1 MADMYEITIPP
12 LILALNN
19 MAHIIKTGKRYAD
32 ARDIDHNVI
41 LNARLFPNM
50 HPLINQVQIAT
61 DMSKGAGAR
70 LAGLPVPSY
79 EDNETTFEALLARLD
94 KTIAFLASI
103 TPEQLEGAETR
114 HIELMVRQSKRQFVG
129 LDYFVRWA
137 LPNVYFHVTTA
148 YNILRHNG
156 VELGKRDFL
165 GPYKPGEVV
174 Q

>member
-1 MADMYEITIPP
+1 MAEMYEITIPP
-12 LILALNN
+12 LVLALNN
-19 MAHIIKTGKRYAD
+19 MKHIIKTGKRYAD
-32 ARDIDHNVI
+32 AREIKHDVI

-61 DMSKGAGAR
+61 DMSKGAAAR
-70 LAGLPVPSY
+70 LAGLAVPSY
-79 EDNETTFEALLARLD
+79 ADNETTFEDLIARLD
-94 KTIAFLASI
+94 KTIAFLETI
-103 TPEQLEGAETR
+103 TPAQLAGAETR

-129 LDYFVRWA
+129 LDYLVRWVQ
-137 LPNVYFHVTTA
+137 PNVYFHVTTA

>member
-12 LILALNN
+12 LVLALNN
-19 MAHIIKTGKRYAD
+19 LKHIIKTGKRYAD
-32 ARDIDHNVI
+32 ARDIDHSVI

-50 HPLINQVQIAT
+50 YPLINQVQIAT

-70 LAGLPVPSY
+70 LAGLAVPSY
-79 EDNETTFEALLARLD
+79 ADNETTFEELLARLD
-94 KTIAFLASI
+94 KTTDFLETI
-103 TPEQLEGAETR
+103 TPEQLAGAETR
-114 HIELMVRQSKRQFVG
+114 HIELMVRKSKRQFVG
-129 LDYFVRWA
+129 LDYLIRWVQ
-137 LPNVYFHVTTA
+137 PNVYFHVATA

-165 GPYKPGEVV
+165 GPYKPGEV

>member
-1 MADMYEITIPP
+1 MASMYQITVPP

-19 MAHIIKTGKRYAD
+19 LAHILKTGKRYAD
-32 ARDIDHNVI
+32 AREIDHSVL

-50 HPLINQVQIAT
+50 YSLIRQVQRAT

-70 LAGLPVPSY
+70 LAGLAVPSY
-79 EDNETTFEALLARLD
+79 EDNETTFEALLTRLD
-94 KTIAFLASI
+94 KTIAFLETIKPA
-103 TPEQLEGAETR
+103 QLEDAETR
-114 HIELMVRQSKRQFVG
+114 HIELMIRKSKRVFVG
-129 LDYFVRWA
+129 MDYLVRWV
-137 LPNVYFHVTTA
+137 LPNVYFHITTT

-165 GPYKPGEVV
+165 GP